1 MSKDKIS
8 PIFQPLTIR
17 VEKAEDIFVTHRL
30 ELAIKLV
37 EAILHCIKYG
47 KSKMIFVEMIVESS
61 KEIVSLNVQEHN
73 FLDSLEKN
81 LKILEEYEEY
91 ELCAEIM
98 KAKDKILTGLPKKSK
113 RAQQKEAVDNL
124 INTIKSL

>member
-1 MSKDKIS
+1 
-8 PIFQPLTIR
+8 
-17 VEKAEDIFVTHRL
+17 VTHRL

-47 KSKMIFVEMIVESS
+47 KSKMTFVEMIVESS